1 METFE
6 LKAKIEALL
15 VASTRPLK
23 ISTMAQCVGAS
34 ELEVEDA
41 LLEFESD
48 LMGAD
53 RGVQVYRR
61 ASGIRLEIKPQF
73 VDLLGLLFP
82 ERKAKPLS
90 AQAHEV
96 LGILALKPDVSIGF
110 INNTRGVESSGT
122 IRTLSSRGLI
132 ARIARRGP
140 NREKLW
146 RVTPLF
152 LETFNL
158 LSTDELR
165 EPGRLEEVLPSIYS
179 AELGEDE
186 AVRESEG

>member
-1 METFE
+1 
-6 LKAKIEALL
+6 
-15 VASTRPLK
+15 
-23 ISTMAQCVGAS
+23 
-34 ELEVEDA
+34 LEVEDT

-73 VDLLGLLFP
+73 AGLIEMLFP

-96 LGILALKPDVSIGF
+96 LGILALKPDVSINY

-158 LSTDELR
+158 SSTDELR
-165 EPGRLEEVLPSIYS
+165 EPGRLEEVFPSIYS
-179 AELGEDE
+179 AELNDDE
-186 AVRESEG
+186 VAGGGQDL